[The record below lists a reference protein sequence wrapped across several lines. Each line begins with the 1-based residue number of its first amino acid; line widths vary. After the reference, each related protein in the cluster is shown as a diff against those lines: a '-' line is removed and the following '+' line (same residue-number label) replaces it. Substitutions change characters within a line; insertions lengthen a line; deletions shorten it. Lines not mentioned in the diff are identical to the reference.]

1 MDLWAGISRRGISG
15 YTPPPVPALMK
26 IDVRGEICPYPLKKT
41 MEALERLAP
50 GEELEV
56 LTDNPPSLEMIRI
69 TAIQRGYA
77 MRVEDAGPAE
87 WRIILLKNQGAHQ

>member
-1 MDLWAGISRRGISG
+1 
-15 YTPPPVPALMK
+15 MK

-41 MEALERLAP
+41 LEALDRLAP

-56 LTDNPPSLEMIRI
+56 LTDHPPSLEMIRI
-69 TAIQRGYA
+69 TASQRGYA

-87 WRIILLKNQGAHQ
+87 WRIILFKREGTPT

>member
-1 MDLWAGISRRGISG
+1 
-15 YTPPPVPALMK
+15 MK

-41 MEALERLAP
+41 LEALERLTP

-56 LTDNPPSLEMIRI
+56 LTDHPPSLEMIRI
-69 TAIQRGYA
+69 MASQRGYA

-87 WRIILLKNQGAHQ
+87 WRIILSPKEGTRT